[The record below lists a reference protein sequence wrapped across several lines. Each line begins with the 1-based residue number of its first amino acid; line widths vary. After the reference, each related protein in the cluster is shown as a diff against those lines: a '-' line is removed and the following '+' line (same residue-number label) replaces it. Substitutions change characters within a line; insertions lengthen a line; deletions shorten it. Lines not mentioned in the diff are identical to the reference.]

1 MKKILI
7 CFILT
12 LVSISGYS
20 QWMAPEYYPADE
32 LTGAAAHCINTYSE
46 TGAGIFSA
54 QDDSALLLV
63 SNKGIFDYYR
73 IYSLY
78 AVDVLIGFYEGS
90 TLVEKTNATFKVL
103 NSDSRVAGCTD
114 DTLVKKILEYI
125 KTKGKVRFIA
135 PRYSG
140 ADFDL
145 TVPMNKDLKVD
156 NSKLI
161 SAKETDQHVATT
173 ILDE

>member
-12 LVSISGYS
+12 LISISGYS

-32 LTGAAAHCINTYSE
+32 LKGEAAYYSNVYNE
-46 TGAGIFSA
+46 TGVGMFIAWSNE
-54 QDDSALLLV
+54 STVKLV
-63 SNKGIFDYYR
+63 TSSGIFDYEDSY
-73 IYSLY
+73 
-78 AVDVLIGFYEGS
+78 VTVLIGFYEGS
-90 TLVEKTNATFKVL
+90 TLVEKTTAKFWVPDG
-103 NSDSRVAGCTD
+103 NSHRAYSSFLDSNLG
-114 DTLVKKILEYI
+114 KKILEHI
-125 KTKGKVRFIA
+125 KTKGKVRFVA

-145 TVPMNKDLKVD
+145 TVPMNKDLKWT
-156 NSKLI
+156 NPKLI
-161 SAKETDQHVATT
+161 SAKETAQQDATT

>member
-20 QWMAPEYYPADE
+20 QWLEPEYHPADE
-32 LTGAAAHCINTYSE
+32 LTGEAAYYSNVYDE
-46 TGAGIFSA
+46 TGVGMFIAWSN
-54 QDDSALLLV
+54 DPTVKLV
-63 SNKGIFDYYR
+63 TNRGIFDYENGR
-73 IYSLY
+73 
-78 AVDVLIGFYEGS
+78 VTVLIGFYEGS
-90 TLVEKTNATFKVL
+90 TLVEKTTAKFWVPDG
-103 NSDSRVAGCTD
+103 NSHRAYSPD
-114 DTLVKKILEYI
+114 DNLGKKILEYI
-125 KTKGKVRFIA
+125 KTKGKVRFVA

-145 TVPMNKDLKVD
+145 TVPMNKDLKWT
-156 NSKLI
+156 NPKLI
-161 SAKETDQHVATT
+161 SAKETAQQVATT

>member
-20 QWMAPEYYPADE
+20 QWLEPKYHPADE
-32 LTGAAAHCINTYSE
+32 LTGEAAYYSNVYNE
-46 TGAGIFSA
+46 TGVGMFIAWSNEPTVK
-54 QDDSALLLV
+54 LV
-63 SNKGIFDYYR
+63 TDRGIFDYENGR
-73 IYSLY
+73 
-78 AVDVLIGFYEGS
+78 VTVLIGFYEGS
-90 TLVEKTNATFKVL
+90 TLVEKTTAKFWVPDG
-103 NSDSRVAGCTD
+103 NSHRAYSPD
-114 DTLVKKILEYI
+114 DNLGKKILEYI

-145 TVPMNKDLKVD
+145 TVPMNKDLKWT
-156 NSKLI
+156 NPKLI
-161 SAKETDQHVATT
+161 SAKETAQQVATT

>member
-20 QWMAPEYYPADE
+20 QWVVPKYYPADE
-32 LTGAAAHCINTYSE
+32 LTGEAAYYSNAYNK
-46 TGAGIFSA
+46 TGVGKFIAWSNE
-54 QDDSALLLV
+54 STVKLV
-63 SNKGIFDYYR
+63 TSSGIFDYKDSY
-73 IYSLY
+73 
-78 AVDVLIGFYEGS
+78 VTVLIGFYEGS
-90 TLVEKTNATFKVL
+90 TLVEKTTAEFWVPDG
-103 NSDSRVAGCTD
+103 DSHRAYSLD
-114 DTLVKKILEYI
+114 DNLGKKILEHI
-125 KTKGKVRFIA
+125 KTKGKVRFVA

-145 TVPMNKDLKVD
+145 TVPMNKNLKWT
-156 NSKLI
+156 NPKLT
-161 SAKETDQHVATT
+161 SAKETAQQVATT

>member
-20 QWMAPEYYPADE
+20 QWIKPKYYPADE
-32 LTGAAAHCINTYSE
+32 LTGEAAYYSNVYKK
-46 TGAGIFSA
+46 TGVGMFIAWSN
-54 QDDSALLLV
+54 DPTVKLV
-63 SNKGIFDYYR
+63 TDRSIFDYEND
-73 IYSLY
+73 L
-78 AVDVLIGFYEGS
+78 VTVLIGFYEGS
-90 TLVEKTNATFKVL
+90 TLVEKTTANFWVPDGD
-103 NSDSRVAGCTD
+103 SDTAYSLD
-114 DTLVKKILEYI
+114 DNLGKKILEYI

-135 PRYSG
+135 PKYSG

-145 TVPMNKDLKVD
+145 TVPMNKDLKWT
-156 NSKLI
+156 NPKLI
-161 SAKETDQHVATT
+161 SAKETAQQVATT

>member
-20 QWMAPEYYPADE
+20 QWKAPMYYPADE
-32 LTGAAAHCINTYSE
+32 LTGEAAYYSNVYNK
-46 TGAGIFSA
+46 TGVGTFIAWSNE
-54 QDDSALLLV
+54 STVKLV
-63 SNKGIFDYYR
+63 TDRSIFDYEND
-73 IYSLY
+73 L
-78 AVDVLIGFYEGS
+78 VTVLIGFYEGS
-90 TLVEKTNATFKVL
+90 TLVEKTTAKFWVPDG
-103 NSDSRVAGCTD
+103 NSHRAYSLD
-114 DTLVKKILEYI
+114 DNLGKKILEYI
-125 KTKGKVRFIA
+125 KTKGKVRFLA

-145 TVPMNKDLKVD
+145 TVPMNKNLKWT
-156 NSKLI
+156 NPKLT
-161 SAKETDQHVATT
+161 SAKETAQQVATT